1 MMKTSSTTIF
11 DTPQRVAFGNWAARH
26 KFWLGAAS
34 GAFVAV
40 GLTAGWDR
48 LATLGAL
55 STLLAVLPCALMMGL
70 CMKMMKHT
78 DSNGASCS
86 GTQPERTAEPASPD
100 QTALQAPQI
109 EFSPARVLEQDH
121 APMKAPTALAEPGA
135 NQ

>member
-11 DTPQRVAFGNWAARH
+11 GTPQRFALNHWAVRQ

-86 GTQPERTAEPASPD
+86 GVPAQRTAEPASPD
-100 QTALQAPQI
+100 QAALQAPQI
-109 EFSPARVLEQDH
+109 GLSVPLLLEKDH
-121 APMKAPTALAEPGA
+121 A
-135 NQ
+135 

>member
-1 MMKTSSTTIF
+1 MKTSSTTIF
-11 DTPQRVAFGNWAARH
+11 GTPQRFALNHWAVRH

-86 GTQPERTAEPASPD
+86 GTQPEQAAEPASLG
-100 QTALQAPQI
+100 QTGLQAPQI
-109 EFSPARVLEQDH
+109 GLSTPLISEKDH
-121 APMKAPTALAEPGA
+121 A
-135 NQ
+135 